1 MLKLKVMGL
10 SRIFLSFSTTHR
22 STCFLSRLDVRL
34 LHGSVSRLLLL
45 ADLFRS
51 FICVLTFLR
60 LSAHLRAHRAHLGL
74 KHQMARGFMVSNVDM
89 SEGEGWQFLDD
100 ADNTACDVSQFRETV
115 PHVLHF
121 CQRYSIGEY
130 FINKYLF
137 PTDILSCDFPLVE
150 LPPLNI
156 LSQVNYSH
164 YGDGTTELW
173 GGKNERQYFKRT
185 RHAFMICSLFPALNE
200 AATYYKNHHCPS
212 GANYEQKWNHFRK
225 KEEYMTVT
233 P

>member
-1 MLKLKVMGL
+1 MYGYCMAAYVSPCNCVEMVVFFPCSHLGL
-10 SRIFLSFSTTHR
+10 S
-22 STCFLSRLDVRL
+22 VY
-34 LHGSVSRLLLL
+34 
-45 ADLFRS
+45 
-51 FICVLTFLR
+51 
-60 LSAHLRAHRAHLGL
+60 RAHLGL

-89 SEGEGWQFLDD
+89 SEGEGWQFLEGADD
-100 ADNTACDVSQFRETV
+100 TACDVSQFKETV

-150 LPPLNI
+150 LPPLDI
-156 LSQVNYSH
+156 LSKVNYSH

-173 GGKNERQYFKRT
+173 GGSGRGYFKRT

-200 AATYYKNHHCPS
+200 AATFYKKHHCPN
-212 GANYEQKWNHFRK
+212 GANYDQTWNHFREKEKGLK
-225 KEEYMTVT
+225 KA
-233 P
+233 